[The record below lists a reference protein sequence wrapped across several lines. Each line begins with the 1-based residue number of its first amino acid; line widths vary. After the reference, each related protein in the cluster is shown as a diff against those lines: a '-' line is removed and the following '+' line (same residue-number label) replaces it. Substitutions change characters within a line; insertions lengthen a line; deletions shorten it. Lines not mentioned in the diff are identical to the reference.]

1 MKRVFCGLLMSLT
14 LLPSAPAQDK
24 KPMVVV
30 INIDQVY
37 LMSDMGQQLAVTMQK
52 FTTDARQEG
61 QPLATRK
68 TALQEKAR
76 TDGLTAADL
85 AQIQRDLNGLDIEIG
100 RFNEDKKRQ
109 AQVMQDEGLGAI
121 EAKLKPIL
129 ETLAKE
135 NGWDVLLN
143 KVPSVVIMAG
153 PAADVTAKV
162 IERLNKETA
171 GN

>member
-1 MKRVFCGLLMSLT
+1 MKYVFFGLLMALV
-14 LLPSAPAQDK
+14 PSAFAQDS

-37 LMSDMGQQLAVTMQK
+37 VASDVGQNLGKKMQE
-52 FTTDARQEG
+52 FTKAAQEEG
-61 QPLATRK
+61 KPLAAKQQALREKAK
-68 TALQEKAR
+68 TAETLSPEAIAQLQR
-76 TDGLTAADL
+76 GLKDV
-85 AQIQRDLNGLDIEIG
+85 GIEID

-109 AQVMQDEGLGAI
+109 AQVMQDEGLESI
-121 EAKLKPIL
+121 EVKLKPVLEIL
-129 ETLAKE
+129 AQE

-153 PAADVTAKV
+153 PAADVTQKV

-171 GN
+171 GK